1 MYDLLSRT
9 GINELKGVLKFLEE
23 KTHKIRNVLPAV
35 FFEKAVLK
43 IFGKLLQNH
52 QRQNAY

>member
-1 MYDLLSRT
+1 MYDLLSQP

-23 KTHKIRNVLPAV
+23 KTHEIRYVLPTV
-35 FFEKAVLK
+35 FEKAVLK
-43 IFGKLLQNH
+43 IFGELFQNH

>member
-23 KTHKIRNVLPAV
+23 KPHKIRNVLPAV

>member
-1 MYDLLSRT
+1 MYDILSRT

>member
-1 MYDLLSRT
+1 MYDLLSQPS
-9 GINELKGVLKFLEE
+9 INELKGVLKFLEE
-23 KTHKIRNVLPAV
+23 KTHEIRYVLPTV

-52 QRQNAY
+52 QRQNAF